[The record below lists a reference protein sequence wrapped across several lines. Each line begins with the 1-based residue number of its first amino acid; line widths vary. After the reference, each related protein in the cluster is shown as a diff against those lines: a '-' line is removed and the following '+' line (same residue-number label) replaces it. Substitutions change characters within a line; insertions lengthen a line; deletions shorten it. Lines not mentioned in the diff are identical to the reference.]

1 MSFLAYAHICFRS
14 PPWLFGMLYSWSSVG
29 THCCVLDVNFRML
42 KSLSS
47 SIRLQSYEE
56 LFIYPILYSNF
67 CRQRMIGCLLEPL
80 HSTNLPIH
88 PQSNLSCWW
97 QPFFDKGAS
106 GGSIDIDP
114 EPFQANRMAQLLC
127 KTPRI
132 IKSET
137 CTTWFYQGTKY
148 YEDDMFAIGLFVL

>member
-1 MSFLAYAHICFRS
+1 MHYLHIRKSISLSWMSFLAYSPHLLSLATVASGFARS
-14 PPWLFGMLYSWSSVG
+14 KSSVG

-114 EPFQANRMAQLLC
+114 GPFQASRMAQLLC
-127 KTPRI
+127 KAPL
-132 IKSET
+132 
-137 CTTWFYQGTKY
+137 FLFGTNLHIY
-148 YEDDMFAIGLFVL
+148 YFDF

>member
-1 MSFLAYAHICFRS
+1 MSFWRMPTSAFARHRGSLECSFLR
-14 PPWLFGMLYSWSSVG
+14 SSVG
-29 THCCVLDVNFRML
+29 THCCVLDVNFRIL

-114 EPFQANRMAQLLC
+114 GPFQASRMAQLLC
-127 KTPRI
+127 KAPYITLVHI
-132 IKSET
+132 
-137 CTTWFYQGTKY
+137 
-148 YEDDMFAIGLFVL
+148 LLL